1 MRTFPLIFGAVFLSA
16 AVIPAAAQAEVE
28 LASTHMNFAIMRDGG
43 RIGTCDFRLHRN
55 GRETTVEVVTHVQV
69 KLAFITVYRFDQTE
83 TERWVDGRLVAL
95 NAVTD
100 DNGTPH
106 KVAATSRGDVLS
118 VEADGKVSEVDP
130 SLMPVSLWNPALVQK
145 TKALDPQDGRIVP
158 LSVVDHGKE
167 QLELPGRLETAHH
180 YSIKTTFP
188 QEVWYDK
195 RQQLIKVALRGSD
208 GSKIEYHPG

>member
-1 MRTFPLIFGAVFLSA
+1 MRTLSLILGSFLLAGALLP
-16 AVIPAAAQAEVE
+16 AVAQAEP
-28 LASTHMNFAIMRDGG
+28 ASTTTNFAIIRDGDP
-43 RIGTCDFRLHRN
+43 IGSCTFRLHRN

-83 TERWVDGRLVAL
+83 TERWVDGRLVSL
-95 NAVTD
+95 TAVTD

-106 KVAATSRGDVLS
+106 KVAAASRGDVLS

-145 TKALDPQDGRIVP
+145 TKALDPQDGSIVP
-158 LSVVDHGKE
+158 LSVVDHGRE
-167 QLELPGRLETAHH
+167 QVQLPGRSETAHH

-188 QEVWYDK
+188 QEVWYDT

>member
-1 MRTFPLIFGAVFLSA
+1 MRPVSVILSA
-16 AVIPAAAQAEVE
+16 VLLAGVASAAATAQPV
-28 LASTHMNFAIMRDGG
+28 STKTNFAIMRDGDQ
-43 RIGTCDFRLHRN
+43 IGSCDFRVHRN

-83 TERWVDGRLVAL
+83 SERWVDGRLVAL

-106 KVAATSRGDVLS
+106 KVAASSRGDVLV
-118 VEADGKVSEVDP
+118 VEADGKTSEADP
-130 SLMPVSLWNPALVQK
+130 SLMPVSLWNAALVQK
-145 TKALDPQDGRIVP
+145 KTALNPQDGSIVP
-158 LSVVDHGKE
+158 VSVVDHGKE
-167 QLELPGRLETAHH
+167 ELVSQGRSETAHH

-188 QEVWYDK
+188 QDVWYND

-208 GSKIEYHPG
+208 GSKIEYQPG